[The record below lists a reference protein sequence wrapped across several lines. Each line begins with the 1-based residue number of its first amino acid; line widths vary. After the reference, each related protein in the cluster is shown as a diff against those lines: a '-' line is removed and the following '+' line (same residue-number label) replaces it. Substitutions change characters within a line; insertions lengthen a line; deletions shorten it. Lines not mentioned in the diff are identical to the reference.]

1 MALGAGGSVELIQQ
15 LKANYREADISEQEM
30 AMLEYAELLT
40 VQPSNVMKS
49 DVDRLREVGWSDAD
63 IVDIV
68 HQTALFNYMVRV
80 ADGLGI
86 EPEAGMAAIE
96 ERDRHVV
103 DTSTWGKRNRTT
115 AEEPV

>member
-1 MALGAGGSVELIQQ
+1 MAHGAGGSVELIQQ
-15 LKANYREADISEQEM
+15 MKANYREAGISEKEM

-40 VQPSNVMKS
+40 VQPSNVMKA
-49 DVDRLREVGWSDAD
+49 DVDRLREVGWTDAD

-86 EPEAGMAAIE
+86 EPEEGMIAIE

-103 DTSTWGKRNRTT
+103 DTSTWGKRNKR
-115 AEEPV
+115 AAGEPV